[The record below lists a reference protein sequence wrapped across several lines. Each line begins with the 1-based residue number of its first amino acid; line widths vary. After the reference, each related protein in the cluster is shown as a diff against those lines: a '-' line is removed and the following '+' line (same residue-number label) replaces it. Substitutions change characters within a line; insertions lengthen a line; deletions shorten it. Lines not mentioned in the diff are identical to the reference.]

1 MKFRSRSASFGAVVL
16 LGVAAI
22 WGGTLSF
29 TKDALAYMGVNEFLA
44 LRFAVA
50 ALVLVPF
57 LPRIKKGTIT
67 IANTLLSAVLGAV
80 LYGIFYLQS
89 RGLQTVATAA
99 TGFITG
105 TNVVMVP
112 LITLLLFRNRIS
124 LRVWS
129 GIIVAVT
136 GLAFVA
142 GRGLFTPMS
151 GSWLVLMSAF
161 LIAVDIVAVEKLM
174 PSVDA
179 IWLAFIGIASS
190 AVLALAFSFF
200 GGNTGFAGIK
210 EVTSLEVVVAVL
222 FNGLLGT
229 AFALWAQNYYQLV
242 VPSAQVAVVFS
253 TEPIFA
259 AGIAWLFFGGAVTG
273 NVVFGGALVLSGV
286 MIADQEAFRY
296 LVSRRRPEK
305 RVGRRRGM
313 FLRRR
318 GR

>member
-1 MKFRSRSASFGAVVL
+1 MRSKIHQSASFGAVVL

-29 TKDALAYMGVNEFLA
+29 TKDALAHVGVNEFLT
-44 LRFAVA
+44 LRFVVA
-50 ALVLVPF
+50 ALALIPF
-57 LPRIKKGTIT
+57 LPRIRKGSIT
-67 IANTLLSAVLGAV
+67 VANTLQSVLLGAV

-89 RGLQTVATAA
+89 RGLLTVTTAA

-112 LITLLLFRNRIS
+112 LITLLLFRTRIS
-124 LRVWS
+124 LRIWS
-129 GIIVAVT
+129 GIMVAVV

-161 LIAVDIVAVEKLM
+161 LIAVDIVAVEKIM
-174 PSVDA
+174 TSVDA

-190 AVLALAFSFF
+190 AALSLGFSFI
-200 GGNTGFAGIK
+200 GNNTGFASFK

-229 AFALWAQNYYQLV
+229 AFALWAQNYYQMV

-259 AGIAWLFFGGAVTG
+259 AGIAWLFFGGVVTG
-273 NVVFGGALVLSGV
+273 NVVFGGALVLFGV
-286 MIADQEAFRY
+286 IIADEEAFRY
-296 LVSRRRPEK
+296 LVSRFLSDK
-305 RVGRRRGM
+305 RKSR
-313 FLRRR
+313 
-318 GR
+318 